1 MHGNHKFPAGKKNCS
16 QPFSW
21 LRGGKLND
29 FNLKDQIG
37 NDDHTKINSYL
48 EVLQETCF
56 THSNGTVI

>member
-37 NDDHTKINSYL
+37 NDDHTKVNSYL
-48 EVLQETCF
+48 EVLQET
-56 THSNGTVI
+56 